1 MTRKPAKQITKRDML
16 AYANFVA
23 PAFGREAPDVPKA
36 RAKSRDLEHKEQVA
50 VIQWWAMAHKKYG
63 LPEFALFAIPN
74 GGHRHMLTAVRLKAE
89 GVRPGIPDL
98 MLAKVMADKN
108 DPIRE
113 KSPGLF
119 IEMKSKEATASAVSD
134 AQKELREYLNRE
146 GYQCVVA
153 FGADEAIA
161 FIKSYL
167 GE

>member
-1 MTRKPAKQITKRDML
+1 MTKPFTKRDML

-23 PAFGREAPDVPKA
+23 PAFGREAPDIPKA

-50 VIQWWAMAHKKYG
+50 VIQWWAHAHKKYG

-98 MLAKVMADKN
+98 MLAVAKGSYSGV
-108 DPIRE
+108 
-113 KSPGLF
+113 F
-119 IEMKSKEATASAVSD
+119 IEMKSTEGVESVV
-134 AQKELREYLNRE
+134 QKEIRTWLN
-146 GYQCVVA
+146 GQKFHSLVCY
-153 FGADEAIA
+153 GAQEAIDA
-161 FIKSYL
+161 IKFYL